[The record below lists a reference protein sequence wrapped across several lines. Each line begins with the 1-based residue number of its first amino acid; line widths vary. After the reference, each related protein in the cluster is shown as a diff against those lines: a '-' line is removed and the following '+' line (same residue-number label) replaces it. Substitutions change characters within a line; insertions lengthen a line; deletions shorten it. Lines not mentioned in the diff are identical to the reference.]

1 MANVPGVR
9 SRYNPRVLLLDN
21 PKTVG
26 EGRGNSDWH
35 CVHQGICIDS
45 GATEDVIGCEQCPIA
60 SNVTTLE
67 NEIPCDTVGG
77 EVGIKNR
84 GDLRVDGL
92 EVDQGLMAPWSDP
105 NILNSKA

>member
-1 MANVPGVR
+1 MG
-9 SRYNPRVLLLDN
+9 
-21 PKTVG
+21 T
-26 EGRGNSDWH
+26 RG
-35 CVHQGICIDS
+35 
-45 GATEDVIGCEQCPIA
+45 PIA

-92 EVDQGLMAPWSDP
+92 EVDQGLMAPWSTMTLISLTQKLHFEQSVH
-105 NILNSKA
+105 NQNYYSEFLHL